1 VKAEGG
7 KIILKFLVSFSGELG
22 SRTRRNSMGGAINS
36 VGRQGRFCQPDDL
49 VFDGFVDGLGR
60 VVEDFWRAARPGRD
74 MIRLMQYRVSRE
86 ISVAVGIAA
95 GFAFLIGLGRGFGLI
110 SADNA
115 MTAGFAFLIVT
126 AISVAM
132 AKTKKG

>member
-1 VKAEGG
+1 M
-7 KIILKFLVSFSGELG
+7 VSLSGELG
-22 SRTRRNSMGGAINS
+22 SRMGRSLIGGPFEL
-36 VGRQGRFCQPDDL
+36 VGRQGRFCQPGDL

-60 VVEDFWRAARPGRD
+60 VVEDFWRAARRGRD

-110 SADNA
+110 TADSAV
-115 MTAGFAFLIVT
+115 TAGFAFLIVT

-132 AKTKKG
+132 LKTK